1 LVEFEQVVLSKFEPA
16 LPIDKIDIADENVRK
31 SRQKAG
37 LEELKQ
43 SIVKLG
49 LIHPVI
55 VIKVKD
61 RYSLVSGQRR
71 YLAFVDLK
79 RTTIPALIIDPVDS
93 ITQEMI
99 SFSENIHRKALP
111 YDDTIRVCG
120 ELFDRYSGP
129 QSKRIE
135 RIAKDLGI
143 SPGTV
148 TKYLSYRL
156 VPAEVQQLVTEGK
169 LTPTLA
175 YRITTSFWPNVAKI
189 TAIAKEVTRM
199 TKPEWERL
207 LDVGRREPQSP
218 VQEIVRRAKIPERK
232 FVISVP
238 IDQEQQVLLERMA
251 NKRQTDVV
259 SMVRSLIED
268 LIKEESEAQ

>member
-1 LVEFEQVVLSKFEPA
+1 MEFEQVVLSKFDPA
-16 LPIDKIDIADENVRK
+16 LPLDKIDIAEENVRK

-43 SIVKLG
+43 SIAKLG

-71 YLAFVDLK
+71 FLAFMDLK

-129 QSKRIE
+129 KSKRIE

-143 SPGTV
+143 SPPTV
-148 TKYLSYRL
+148 AKYLAYRL
-156 VPAEVQQLVTEGK
+156 VPNEVQELVANGK
-169 LTPTLA
+169 LSAKIA
-175 YRITTSFWPNVAKI
+175 YRITTSFWPNTGKI
-189 TAIAKEVTRM
+189 IAIANEVTRM
-199 TKPEWERL
+199 TRPEWERL
-207 LDVGRREPQSP
+207 LDVGRREPQSS
-218 VQEIVRRAKIPERK
+218 VQEIVRRVRTPEK
-232 FVISVP
+232 QYTIVVP
-238 IDQEQQVLLERMA
+238 IDSEQQRILERVADQRKM
-251 NKRQTDVV
+251 DVP
-259 SMVRSLIED
+259 SLVRSLIED
-268 LIKEESEAQ
+268 LIKEES